1 MQDDCIDFVGRTGKT
16 MIKDNSKTY
25 GCLSITQGIN
35 DIYIATGD
43 IIDFISAIAAVSEKK
58 LDDAY
63 YRQPHI
69 HGSKDAHT
77 YPNGARGGI
86 LSSHVMPNGV
96 IHIEYVRDGKI
107 VFKHDVMPDNGRG
120 TE

>member
-1 MQDDCIDFVGRTGKT
+1 MQDDYIDFVGRTGNT
-16 MIKDNSKTY
+16 MIKDNSKMY
-25 GCLSITQGIN
+25 GGISITQGIN
-35 DIYIATGD
+35 DIYIANGD
-43 IIDFISAIAAVSEKK
+43 IVDFISAMVAVSETK

-69 HGSKDAHT
+69 QSSRNEHT
-77 YPNGARGGI
+77 YPDGARGGI

-107 VFKHDVMPDNGRG
+107 VFKQDVMPDDGRVA
-120 TE
+120 E